1 MKRGD
6 IVSVAAGSGF
16 GSKPRPALVVQSD
29 EFPHLTTVILA
40 LFTSELRAVGM
51 FRPLFAPDTANGL
64 QAPSDLMTDI
74 LIAMPR
80 DRVGKIIGR
89 LSTAD
94 MARADTALLTV
105 LGFAR

>member
-1 MKRGD
+1 
-6 IVSVAAGSGF
+6 
-16 GSKPRPALVVQSD
+16 
-29 EFPHLTTVILA
+29 
-40 LFTSELRAVGM
+40 M